1 MQAITTEQV
10 KELRN
15 RTSISIMQCRKALE
29 EADGDMEKAIVILKK
44 KSSDIALKKGD
55 RLTNEGMIIAR
66 ADGKKAV
73 VVVLNCETDFVAKNE
88 DFVGLANTLADK
100 AMAEGAEKAKEEA
113 KEMISLIIQK
123 TGENIQLQDISEISG
138 ENIGAYVHGG
148 KSCAIVSL
156 SGGDASLSK
165 DIAMHIAAMR
175 PEYTSKD
182 DIDQKTKDMVAEM
195 LKKEVDESD
204 KPEEMKSKILAGK
217 IDGYFKD
224 KILLEQA
231 FIKNGDMKIGD
242 LLKKAGLEVKIDSW
256 KYYSIK

>member
-15 RTSISIMQCRKALE
+15 KTSVSIMQCRKALE
-29 EADGDMEKAIVILKK
+29 EAEGDMDKAIIILKK

-55 RLTNEGMIIAR
+55 RATNEGIITAR
-66 ADGKKAV
+66 TDGKKAV

-88 DFVGLANTLADK
+88 DFVSLANSLADK
-100 AMAEGAEKAKEEA
+100 AMTDGSDKAKEGS
-113 KEMISLIIQK
+113 KEMIDLVVQK
-123 TGENIQLQDISEISG
+123 TGENIQLQDIDTASG

-148 KSCAIVSL
+148 KSGAIISL
-156 SGGDASLSK
+156 SGGDGSLSK

-175 PEYTSKD
+175 PEYTSKEE
-182 DIDQKTKDMVAEM
+182 IDQKTRDMVTEM

-204 KPEEMKSKILAGK
+204 KPEEMKAKILEGK

-224 KILLEQA
+224 KILLEQP
-231 FIKNGDMKIGD
+231 FIKGDMKIAD
-242 LLKKAGLEVKIDSW
+242 LLKKSGPDIKINSW